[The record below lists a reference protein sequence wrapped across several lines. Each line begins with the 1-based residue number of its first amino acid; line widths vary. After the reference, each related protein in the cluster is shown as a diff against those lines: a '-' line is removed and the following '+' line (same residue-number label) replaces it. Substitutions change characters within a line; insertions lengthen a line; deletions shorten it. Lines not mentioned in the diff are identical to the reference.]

1 MPPRPDPA
9 DPPPT
14 PARPGDFHPRTRR
27 EAEVRRFVRARYG
40 LRGTLRLHRAA
51 LGWDLLRAPVNVSL
65 SPVFLAIR
73 LVSALLGWVG
83 LKRASV
89 WLAGRQ
95 IFLTSDV
102 GRVLERDLTAFIS
115 DLDAKGLGP
124 EASAQAT
131 RATIAAHAE
140 TRNAVSEI
148 TTSLIVLL
156 LGVLLFHRATPGV
169 MSLAGPVAE
178 MRAQAQ
184 AVQDFALGSWAGGIW
199 YGLFPASLSPWEV
212 LLTGVVLAVLA
223 SLVTTFAGLIADP
236 VQVGTG
242 THARRLMRMLDRLD
256 QQAEPAGLE
265 REHVLARM
273 GDLGDIASSIWR
285 AWR

>member
-1 MPPRPDPA
+1 MPPRPDLPERQRPA
-9 DPPPT
+9 DT
-14 PARPGDFHPRTRR
+14 RPRTRR
-27 EAEVRRFVRARYG
+27 EAEVRAFVRARYG
-40 LRGTLRLHRAA
+40 LRGTLALHRAA
-51 LGWDLLRAPVNVSL
+51 LGWDLLRAPLNVSL
-65 SPVFLAIR
+65 SPVFLAIK
-73 LVSALLGWVG
+73 LVSALLGWIG
-83 LKRASV
+83 LTRASD
-89 WLAGRQ
+89 WLAERQ

-102 GRVLERDLTAFIS
+102 ARRLEADLTGFFAG
-115 DLDAKGLGP
+115 LDAQGLGP
-124 EASAQAT
+124 KAPPQT
-131 RATIAAHAE
+131 VRATIAAHAE
-140 TRNAVSEI
+140 TRNAVAEI

-156 LGVLLFHRATPGV
+156 SGFLLFHRATPGV
-169 MSLAGPVAE
+169 ISLAGPVAE

-184 AVQDFALGSWAGGIW
+184 AVQDFALGSWAGGVW

-236 VQVGTG
+236 VQLWTG

-256 QQAEPAGLE
+256 RQQGPAGLE
-265 REHVLARM
+265 REHVLARL